1 MKNLIVIADYC
12 ADSLTTQELRSAAMG
27 RLSIPL
33 TSQISFIH
41 STPSTI
47 HTSFLVQQ
55 ILLTEARLGNA
66 NNLVIFANTDPRL
79 QTIKGVKL
87 AKGADFIV
95 AKMKNGA
102 WVCGPNAGHS
112 FSLIREDIQYLYLYP
127 NLNRGTQ
134 FRSRELYMRIAAL
147 LMEEKQDEMDLEEIR
162 NNDIPVL
169 NDFYIGH
176 IDNYGNMKTT
186 IPNSFMKGKYNYE
199 QKIKINLNKQTKEVI
214 YTDNMFGQTPGVL
227 VLSPGSSGMP
237 TDPYLELAI
246 WQHYPDSSAL
256 KAFPQAKPGDEIKV
270 K

>member
-12 ADSLTTQELRSAAMG
+12 TDSLTTQELQSAAIG
-27 RLSIPL
+27 RLSKPL
-33 TSQISFIH
+33 TSQISFVH

-47 HTSFLVQQ
+47 HTAFLLKQV
-55 ILLTEARLGNA
+55 LLTETRLGNA
-66 NNLVIFANTDPRL
+66 NNLVIFVNTDPRL
-79 QTIKGVKL
+79 QTIKGVKQ
-87 AKGADFIV
+87 AQGANFVV

-102 WVCGPNAGHS
+102 WISGPNAGHS
-112 FSLIREDIQYLYLYP
+112 LSLIRQDILYLYLYP
-127 NLNRGTQ
+127 NLDRGTQ

-147 LMEEKQDEMDLEEIR
+147 LMEEKQDEMELEEIR

-186 IPNSFMKGKYNYE
+186 IPNSYMKGKHEYGE
-199 QKIKINLNKQTKEVI
+199 KIQVTLNGQTKEAV
-214 YTDNMFGQTPGVL
+214 YSDNLFGQEPGVL

-237 TDPYLELAI
+237 NDPYLELAI

-256 KAFPQAKPGDEIKV
+256 KAFPQAKPGDEIEV